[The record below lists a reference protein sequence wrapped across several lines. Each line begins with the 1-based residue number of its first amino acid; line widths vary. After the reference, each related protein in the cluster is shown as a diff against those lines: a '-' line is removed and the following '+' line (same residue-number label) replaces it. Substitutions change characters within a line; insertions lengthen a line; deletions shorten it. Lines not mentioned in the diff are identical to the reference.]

1 MASFWV
7 SMLVFGGV
15 TNAIFFVCPIF
26 IGGGVFFLV
35 SILLFSAWWQ
45 ETFFFYFTVF
55 FGEMTQFDNNI
66 FRKG

>member
-45 ETFFFYFTVF
+45 ETFFLILLSFL
-55 FGEMTQFDNNI
+55 G
-66 FRKG
+66 K